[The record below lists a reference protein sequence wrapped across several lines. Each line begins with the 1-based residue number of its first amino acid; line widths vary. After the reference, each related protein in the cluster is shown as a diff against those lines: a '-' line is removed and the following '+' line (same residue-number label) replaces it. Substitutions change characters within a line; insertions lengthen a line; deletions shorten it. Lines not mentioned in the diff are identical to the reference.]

1 MIFTS
6 RPLPAHLQTILEQLQ
21 PGQRIRLTQTVRV
34 GSSKTW
40 QTTVEGSFRELRPL
54 ATGVTVDRVAADDI
68 IVATVHF
75 VKDNQELSSVALDE
89 NSRIDIVG
97 GHQ

>member
-6 RPLPAHLQTILEQLQ
+6 RPLPAHLEEVLGQLQ
-21 PGQRIRLTQTVRV
+21 PGQRIRVTQTVRV

-40 QTTVEGSFRELRPL
+40 QTTVEGIFRELRPL
-54 ATGVTVDRVAADDI
+54 ATGVTVERVPADDI

-75 VKDNQELSSVALDE
+75 VKDNKELSSVALDE
-89 NSRIDIVG
+89 NSRLEIVASG
-97 GHQ
+97 